1 MLTGVDILKIQRM
14 TRLMEKSPKAVGDIF
29 SEGEIAYC
37 QGRPHPAESFAAR
50 FAAKEALIKAIDS
63 EVLEFDLNQ
72 IEIVKTRTGKPEFNI
87 TSAHCLEKIRNLMG
101 KDEYK
106 INLALTHEDDY
117 AVAFVVIE

>member
-1 MLTGVDILKIQRM
+1 MLTGVDILKTARM
-14 TRLMEKSPKAVGDIF
+14 ERLLRKSPQALGDIF

-37 QGRPHPAESFAAR
+37 QSRPHPAESFAAR

-63 EVLEFDLNQ
+63 EVLEFDLSQ
-72 IEIVKTRTGKPEFNI
+72 IEVVKTKTGRPEFHI
-87 TSAHCLEKIRNLMG
+87 TSRHCLDKIRALTD
-101 KDEYK
+101 KEEYK

>member
-14 TRLMEKSPKAVGDIF
+14 TRLMEKSPQAIGDIF

-37 QGRPHPAESFAAR
+37 QSRPHPAESFAAR

-63 EVLEFDLNQ
+63 EVLEFDLSQ
-72 IEIVKTRTGKPEFNI
+72 IEVVKTKTGRPEFHI
-87 TSAHCLEKIRNLMG
+87 TSQHCLDKIRTLTD
-101 KDEYK
+101 KEEYK

>member
-14 TRLMEKSPKAVGDIF
+14 TKLMEKSPLAMNDIF
-29 SEGEIAYC
+29 SENEIKYC
-37 QGRPHPAESFAAR
+37 QSRPHPAESYAAR

-72 IEIVKTRTGKPEFNI
+72 IEIVKTKTGRPEFNI
-87 TSAHCLEKIRNLMG
+87 LSTHCLDKIRKLMG

-106 INLALTHEDDY
+106 INLALTHEDEY
-117 AVAFVVIE
+117 AAAFVVIE

>member
-14 TRLMEKSPKAVGDIF
+14 TRLMEKSPQALGDIF

-37 QGRPHPAESFAAR
+37 QSRPHPAESFAAR

-63 EVLEFDLNQ
+63 EVLEFDLSQ
-72 IEIVKTRTGKPEFNI
+72 IEVVKTKTGRPEFHI
-87 TSAHCLEKIRNLMG
+87 TSRHCLDKIRTLTD
-101 KDEYK
+101 KEEYK